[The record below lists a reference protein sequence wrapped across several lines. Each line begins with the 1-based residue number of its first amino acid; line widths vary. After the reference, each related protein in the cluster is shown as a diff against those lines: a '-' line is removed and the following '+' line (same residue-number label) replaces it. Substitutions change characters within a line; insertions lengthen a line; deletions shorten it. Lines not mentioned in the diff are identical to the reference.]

1 MQEIR
6 KVLVLDRRSYY
17 VTHLSLLNCLLPV
30 TMTPMEVNVLA
41 EFLAL
46 EGEITTYRFGPT
58 ARKVVMQELHLS
70 PSGLSNYMRTLTDKG
85 FLENDDGVLTVVAT
99 MLPEP
104 LEQFFRVRLLRSL
117 VPSVQSNN
125 NNGAI
130 IDSIN
135 EAINNGVQT
144 LAQTTETRGML

>member
-1 MQEIR
+1 
-6 KVLVLDRRSYY
+6 
-17 VTHLSLLNCLLPV
+17 
-30 TMTPMEVNVLA
+30 
-41 EFLAL
+41 
-46 EGEITTYRFGPT
+46 
-58 ARKVVMQELHLS
+58 
-70 PSGLSNYMRTLTDKG
+70 MRTLTDKG